1 MTILRDVL
9 AELLAMFVSDARL
22 TAAVLALVAAA
33 ALLEQTL
40 NQAPLIGG
48 AVLLAGCLG
57 ILTGSVLLAARK
69 HWKQAAARDSA
80 I

>member
-9 AELLAMFVSDARL
+9 AELLGMFVSDARL
-22 TAAVLALVAAA
+22 TAAVLALVAVAA
-33 ALLEQTL
+33 VLERTL
-40 NQAPLIGG
+40 AGAPLIGG

-57 ILTGSVLLAARK
+57 LLIGSVVLAARERRRK
-69 HWKQAAARDSA
+69 AAGKGGS